1 MTLARASRWSA
12 LRDELARWARDGA
25 VARLWLRD
33 DDAVT
38 VTPAL
43 ERLAALCSA
52 HGVPY
57 LIAAVPSSADED
69 LAAYLSGQQL
79 AEVAAH
85 GWSHQSYANNTKTE
99 FPAERS
105 SSEILHDLSSARS
118 RIETLFGAK
127 VVPIFVPPW
136 NRMTP
141 EAAAL
146 LPQSGFRAISAL
158 GREGKP
164 REHVQ
169 TINVHL
175 DIIDWRGSRG
185 GRNPDDLIAE
195 LAGHLA
201 WAREN
206 ERTAIGILTHHLVH
220 DAAAWNFLEDL
231 FAETVGHPA
240 VRWVRASEL
249 LSSDG

>member
-38 VTPAL
+38 ITPAL
-43 ERLAALCSA
+43 ERLVGLCAAHC
-52 HGVPY
+52 VPY
-57 LIAAVPSSADED
+57 LIAAVPSDADQT

-79 AEVAAH
+79 AEVATH
-85 GWSHQSYANNTKTE
+85 GWSHHNHADNTKTE
-99 FPAERS
+99 FPVERPVAD
-105 SSEILHDLSSARS
+105 IVRDLSNARA
-118 RIETLFGAK
+118 RIETLFGEKA
-127 VVPIFVPPW
+127 VPIFVPPW
-136 NRMTP
+136 NRMAP

-158 GREGKP
+158 GRERKP
-164 REHVQ
+164 HEHVQ

-185 GRNPDDLIAE
+185 GRNPADLISE
-195 LAGHLA
+195 LTDHLA
-201 WAREN
+201 WARQN
-206 ERTAIGILTHHLVH
+206 DRSAIGILTHHLVH
-220 DAAAWNFLEDL
+220 DAAAWSFLEEL

-249 LSSDG
+249 LK

>member
-1 MTLARASRWSA
+1 MTVARASRWSA
-12 LRDELARWARDGA
+12 LRDELARWARDG
-25 VARLWLRD
+25 VVVRLWLRD

-43 ERLAALCSA
+43 KQLAALCSA

-85 GWSHQSYANNTKTE
+85 GWSHQNYANNTKTE
-99 FPAERS
+99 FPAERPS
-105 SSEILHDLSSARS
+105 AEILRDLSEARS

-127 VVPIFVPPW
+127 AVPLFVPPW
-136 NRMTP
+136 NRMAP

-146 LPQSGFRAISAL
+146 LPRSGFRAISIL
-158 GREGKP
+158 GHERSP
-164 REHVQ
+164 DDHVQ
-169 TINVHL
+169 AINVHL

-185 GRNPDDLIAE
+185 GRNPADLISE
-195 LAGHLA
+195 LTDHLA
-201 WAREN
+201 WARQN
-206 ERTAIGILTHHLVH
+206 DRSAIGILTHHLVH
-220 DAAAWNFLEDL
+220 DAAAWSFLEEL

-249 LSSDG
+249 LK